1 MHNVTLKMPYNI
13 SAEIL
18 SSNYLHVQA
27 PPTLRGKLKHLNEY
41 LVLIQIS
48 EYLALLWVH
57 AVKHLQAAY
66 ELGADRKFFHL
77 VFMKT
82 WYCITDERGR
92 LETSLSHARF
102 DCPMT

>member
-1 MHNVTLKMPYNI
+1 MSKHHPLWEEN
-13 SAEIL
+13 
-18 SSNYLHVQA
+18 
-27 PPTLRGKLKHLNEY
+27 KHLNEY

-77 VFMKT
+77 VFMKI

-92 LETSLSHARF
+92 LETSLSYARF
-102 DCPMT
+102 DWHNKAEGI